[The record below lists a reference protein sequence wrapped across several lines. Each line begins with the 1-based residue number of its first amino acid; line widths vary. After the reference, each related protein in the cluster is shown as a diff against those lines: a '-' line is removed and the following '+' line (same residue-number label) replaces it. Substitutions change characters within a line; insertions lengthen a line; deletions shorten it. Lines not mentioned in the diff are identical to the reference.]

1 MTINLFSELK
11 LAKYWDTGI
20 FRLMPVLPG
29 IYSMQQYNCKYLAM
43 VNSSDMLD
51 IQKTITVC
59 AACTLPGIWQVVQC
73 SSVPIYSMPKTNI
86 NMLSQIYQID
96 RSNHKILFIKLVRPV
111 YGSGRCYTF
120 SCCCIC
126 TDSRNKVQMVRCNYQ
141 V

>member
-20 FRLMPVLPG
+20 LRLMPVLPG

-73 SSVPIYSMPKTNI
+73 SSVLILYPQNKYKYVKSDLPNRSIQLQDI
-86 NMLSQIYQID
+86 VYQTCEA
-96 RSNHKILFIKLVRPV
+96 SVWKW
-111 YGSGRCYTF
+111 
-120 SCCCIC
+120 
-126 TDSRNKVQMVRCNYQ
+126 
-141 V
+141 